1 MSVTIKAPERASL
14 QLSRFWSQY
23 FSETPTC
30 TCGTCDEVAIEVD
43 PYFPYLDDFNRC
55 IAHRLE
61 EESSE
66 ASGSLS

>member
-1 MSVTIKAPERASL
+1 MSATIKAPQQA
-14 QLSRFWSQY
+14 QPDLSTFWAHY

-30 TCGTCDEVAIEVD
+30 TCEACGEVAIEVD

-55 IAHRLE
+55 PSHRMELE
-61 EESSE
+61 GE